1 MCRQKAFLM
10 WEELVSLVS
19 TIEFDREE
27 DALVWQFQSSG
38 IYSSQSLYAIINF
51 RGVKPVYLPSVW
63 KIIVPPRI
71 HFFL

>member
-1 MCRQKAFLM
+1 M